1 MGLEYITLQTMKRS
15 ISPLNFPK
23 PVKLSPKAVL
33 KNNIKSQK
41 NHKIKNPIVLDS
53 K

>member
-1 MGLEYITLQTMKRS
+1 MGDGLNNPPTYETVYIT
-15 ISPLNFPK
+15 PLNFPK
-23 PVKLSPKAVL
+23 SVKLHPKVVL
-33 KNNIKSQK
+33 K